1 MISHRTMSLVEL
13 GTVLD
18 WAADEGWN
26 PGLDDAEA
34 FRAVDPDGFVIA
46 LDGETPAAAISV
58 VNHSPGFAFLGL
70 YLCKPQYR
78 GRGIGLGVW
87 RTAIAHAGN
96 RTIGLD
102 GVPDQQENYARSGF
116 AHAGATIRYSGRVP
130 GRVDPAVRRAEEA
143 DIQTLVVLEAA
154 ASGWAKETYM
164 STWFSPTDTRIT
176 YVLEAE
182 SRIAGCVTVRRCRAG
197 AKIGPLVAES
207 PGVAERLI
215 AHAAAV
221 FDTGI
226 MIDVPSTSAP
236 LDTLCQRFG
245 LTPCFRTARMY
256 RGDTSR
262 PASFLYAVTTLEL
275 G

>member
-1 MISHRTMSLVEL
+1 
-13 GTVLD
+13 
-18 WAADEGWN
+18 
-26 PGLDDAEA
+26 
-34 FRAVDPDGFVIA
+34 
-46 LDGETPAAAISV
+46 
-58 VNHSPGFAFLGL
+58 
-70 YLCKPQYR
+70 
-78 GRGIGLGVW
+78 VW
-87 RTAIAHAGN
+87 QAAIAHAGG

-102 GVPDQQENYARSGF
+102 GVPDQQGNYARSGF

-130 GRVDPAVRRAEEA
+130 GRVDPEVRCAEGA
-143 DIQTLVVLEAA
+143 DTQTLVVLEAA

-176 YVLEAE
+176 YVLEAGGH
-182 SRIAGCVTVRRCRAG
+182 IAGCVTVRRCRVG
-197 AKIGPLVAES
+197 AKVGPLVAES

-221 FDTGI
+221 FHTDI
-226 MIDVPSTSAP
+226 MIDVPSTSTP
-236 LDTLCQRFG
+236 LDALCRQFG

-262 PASFLYAVTTLEL
+262 PASCLYAVATLEL